1 MHDKSD
7 SQPQILTIRL
17 LRLVGYVLLLLSCF
31 DIISLFIPPRFMNP
45 EWEVQVMTE
54 LVERVAVPLIGLA
67 LVFYQDIR
75 LRVKLEIVLLKGFSW
90 AALGV
95 GVAYLLLLPLI
106 VVNSFRLD
114 TVLIGQANT
123 FVNQRMTQT
132 EQIQQ
137 RLRQATS
144 KTEVNVLFIRLS
156 GQTLPPNLAD
166 KDLPELKQEVLATL
180 DKGKPNIRRQAEA
193 AGVEQRLQLLKTAL
207 KTFLGALISGFCFIY
222 IWSLTSWIR
231 QLRLEKRPMTTYDAT
246 D

>member
-1 MHDKSD
+1 MLDKSD
-7 SQPQILTIRL
+7 SQPQILTIRM

-31 DIISLFIPPRFMNP
+31 DIISLFIPSRFMNP

-95 GVAYLLLLPLI
+95 GVAYLLLLPLL

-123 FVNQRMTQT
+123 FVDQRMIQT
-132 EQIQQ
+132 EEIQQ
-137 RLRQATS
+137 RLRQARS
-144 KTEVNVLFIRLS
+144 KIEVNALFARFS
-156 GQTLPPNLAD
+156 GQTLPQSLAD
-166 KDLPELKQEVLATL
+166 KDLPELKRDFLAIIE
-180 DKGKPNIRRQAEA
+180 KGKPDIRKQAEA
-193 AGVEQRLQLLKTAL
+193 TGLDQRLKLLKTAL
-207 KTFLGALISGFCFIY
+207 KTFLGAMISGFCFIY
-222 IWSLTSWIR
+222 IWSLTRWVR
-231 QLRLEKRPMTTYDAT
+231 RFRLEKRPTTLPSEP
-246 D
+246 

>member
-1 MHDKSD
+1 MLDKSD
-7 SQPQILTIRL
+7 SQPQILTIRM

-31 DIISLFIPPRFMNP
+31 DIISLFIPARFMNP

-75 LRVKLEIVLLKGFSW
+75 LRVKLEIVLLRGFSW

-95 GVAYLLLLPLI
+95 GVAYLLLLPLL

-123 FVNQRMTQT
+123 FVEQRMTQT

-137 RLRQATS
+137 RLRQAIS
-144 KTEVNVLFIRLS
+144 KTEVNALFTRWS
-156 GQTLPPNLAD
+156 GQAIPSILMD
-166 KDLPELKQEVLATL
+166 KDLPELKRDLLATI
-180 DKGKPNIRRQAEA
+180 DKGKPNIRKQAEA
-193 AGVEQRLQLLKTAL
+193 TGLEQRLKLLKTVL
-207 KTFLGALISGFCFIY
+207 KTFLGAVISGFCFLY
-222 IWSLTSWIR
+222 IWSLTTWIR
-231 QLRLEKRPMTTYDAT
+231 QLRLETRPVTLPTEP
-246 D
+246 

>member
-1 MHDKSD
+1 MLDNSD
-7 SQPQILTIRL
+7 SQPKILTIRL
-17 LRLVGYVLLLLSCF
+17 LRLVGYVLLLLSCL

-45 EWEVQVMTE
+45 EWEFQVMTD

-95 GVAYLLLLPLI
+95 GVAYLLLLPLV

-114 TVLIGQANT
+114 ATLIGQANT
-123 FVNQRMTQT
+123 FVDQRMTQT

-137 RLRQATS
+137 RLRQAGS
-144 KTEVNVLFIRLS
+144 KTEVNALFTRLS
-156 GQTLPPNLAD
+156 GQALPPTLAE
-166 KDLPELKQEVLATL
+166 KELPELKRDLLATI
-180 DKGKPNIRRQAEA
+180 DKGKPDIRKQAEA
-193 AGVEQRLQLLKTAL
+193 TGVAQRLKLLKTAL

-222 IWSLTSWIR
+222 IWSLTRWTR
-231 QLRLEKRPMTTYDAT
+231 RLRLEKQPTKLSSEP
-246 D
+246 